1 MIEEWVAVSYWV
13 PNVGGTLEQW
23 LRYTLSERRAIV
35 RKIRDITKAL
45 RGGGT
50 TVTGHHVTDRKL

>member
-1 MIEEWVAVSYWV
+1 MSYWV

-23 LRYTLSERRAIV
+23 LRYTLTERRAIV

-45 RGGGT
+45 RGSG